1 MPMTRSAKLGISGSI
16 RRLHRRGMVLVA
28 GVAAM
33 AMVLPLSAGATASA
47 AGGSSS
53 PPVLKHGGSMTV
65 LEDAA
70 SQGADPQGIDPATDG
85 VGGANEDYED
95 AVYGAL
101 FELSNSGQVVYDLA
115 TGYKYLDGRKTV
127 QIDIRHGVKFSDGTP
142 FNSAAL
148 VTNWSRDF
156 QLKAANDPPWPLVT
170 QDPFTT
176 AGPYAAD
183 IHLSIPYSPIIN
195 SFFDKAPNWI
205 ASPTALQKEGPKQF
219 PITPVGAGPFKVVKD
234 VLSSELVL
242 TRNPLY
248 WQKGLPYLDNLTFK
262 TISSDETALE
272 AMKAGQAQAYALMST
287 LQLVNTFK
295 QSGFTVTTMPGTSPT
310 CLQMNTTRAPFN
322 NIVAREA
329 LYYATDVPLL
339 DKKLNDNLNP
349 VVEGF
354 TAPAG
359 LFYYPKVPGYR
370 TFDLAKAQALVK
382 QLGGLSFVLLAGQ
395 SGPMLNFDEAL
406 QSMWQAAGMK
416 VTLNP
421 ANLPEVIQNF
431 AGNKWDAVGCG
442 GSWDPATG
450 VGQNDR
456 FLSNAP
462 FTGVHDPHLDM
473 LLNEAT
479 EVPENQRDAIY
490 KEVAQYESQ
499 KAYVLEFYPADI
511 WDIAD
516 KDVSAPGLT
525 SPHPTVID
533 APEVWWQYAGYKQ
546 S

>member
-1 MPMTRSAKLGISGSI
+1 
-16 RRLHRRGMVLVA
+16 VA
-28 GVAAM
+28 GIAALG
-33 AMVLPLSAGATASA
+33 MVLPLSVGSTATAAS
-47 AGGSSS
+47 GGSGL
-53 PPVLKHGGSMTV
+53 PVLKHGGSMTV
-65 LEDAA
+65 LEAGA

-101 FELSNSGQVVYDLA
+101 FELSPTGQVVYDLA
-115 TGYKYLDGRKTV
+115 TGSKYLDGRKTV
-127 QIDIRHGVKFSDGTP
+127 QIDLRHGVKFSDGTP
-142 FNSAAL
+142 FNSAA
-148 VTNWSRDF
+148 VVYNWTRDF
-156 QLKAANDPPWPLVT
+156 QLKAANDPAWPLAKQT
-170 QDPFTT
+170 PFTA
-176 AGPYAAD
+176 AGPYAVD

-205 ASPTALQKEGPKQF
+205 ASPTAMKKEGAKQF
-219 PITPVGAGPFKVVKD
+219 AITPVGAGPFMVVKD
-234 VLSSELVL
+234 VLSIQL
-242 TRNPLY
+242 TLKRNPLY

-262 TISSDETALE
+262 TISSDQTALE
-272 AMKAGQAQAYALMST
+272 AMKAGEAQAYPFMTT
-287 LQLVNTFK
+287 LQLVPTYK

-310 CLQMNTTRAPFN
+310 CLQLNTTRPPFN
-322 NIVAREA
+322 NMLAREA
-329 LYYATDVPLL
+329 VYYATDTPLL
-339 DKKLNDNLNP
+339 DKKLNDNLGP
-349 VVEGF
+349 AVEGF

-370 TFDLAKAQALVK
+370 TFDLAKAQAIVK
-382 QLGGLSFVLLAGQ
+382 QLGGLSFVLLSAQ
-395 SGPMLNFDEAL
+395 AGPMLNFDEAL
-406 QSMWQAAGMK
+406 QSMWEAAGMK

-450 VGQNDR
+450 VGQNLR

-462 FTGVHDPHLDM
+462 FTGVHDPHLDK

-479 EVPENQRDAIY
+479 EVPEEQRGAIY
-490 KEVAQYESQ
+490 RQIAQYEAQ
-499 KAYVLEFYPADI
+499 KAYVVEFYPADI
-511 WDIAD
+511 WDVAA

-533 APEVWWQYAGYKQ
+533 APEIWWQYAGYKK